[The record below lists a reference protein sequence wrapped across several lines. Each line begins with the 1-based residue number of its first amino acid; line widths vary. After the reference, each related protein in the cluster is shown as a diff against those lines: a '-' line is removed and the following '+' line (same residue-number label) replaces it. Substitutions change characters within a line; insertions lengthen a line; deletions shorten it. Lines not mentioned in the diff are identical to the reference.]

1 MTIQNAILQ
10 YIETNGIKQIF
21 LAEKCKWSK
30 QRVHCMLH
38 GKQNMTVGEY
48 SVICDALGVPYDY
61 FFKILGRTV

>member
-38 GKQNMTVGEY
+38 GKQNMTT
-48 SVICDALGVPYDY
+48 SL
-61 FFKILGRTV
+61 KS